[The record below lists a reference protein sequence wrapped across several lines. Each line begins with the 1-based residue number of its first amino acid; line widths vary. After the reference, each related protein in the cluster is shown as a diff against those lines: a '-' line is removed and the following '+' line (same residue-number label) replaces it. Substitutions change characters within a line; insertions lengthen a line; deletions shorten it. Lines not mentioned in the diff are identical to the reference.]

1 MSILVSLLQPL
12 NAESTILVSLVKV
25 IDFNDAGT
33 EELLKYQTRGRPYK
47 DGIVR
52 LARAEQSKNA
62 YWPIFV
68 TLSGITMLVRPL
80 QPRSA
85 YCPILV
91 TPAGMSMLVRP
102 LQPENA

>member
-1 MSILVSLLQPL
+1 MLVSPLQPL
-12 NAESTILVSLVKV
+12 NAESTMLVSFVKV
-25 IDFNDAGT
+25 TDFNDAGT

-52 LARAEQSKNA
+52 LFSAEQSKN
-62 YWPIFV
+62 
-68 TLSGITMLVRPL
+68 
-80 QPRSA
+80 A